1 MAEIF
6 AKFKVI
12 EEETNIVAEAA
23 QAKMDAAQKEL
34 AAAIPAMEAA
44 EAAAD
49 CLTVRNVIEFS
60 SYNRP
65 PPGTELVGKAVM
77 ILKGITN
84 ESQLNDWNSHQMMFY
99 QPHPFIESLKYFNKD
114 GITPEQKAALKTP
127 DILLNPVFNFDSLY
141 RISIAAAH
149 LANWVINIIRYNDI
163 IQIVREFQ
171 KEQAKKQP
179 RSDEQPRSDD
189 SVIDSDD
196 SMLDSEIF
204 LISNNV
210 KMDWVREQFDESI
223 NSYHINI

>member
-6 AKFKVI
+6 AKFKII
-12 EEETNIVAEAA
+12 EEETNIIAEAA

-149 LANWVINIIRYNDI
+149 LANWVINTIRYHDI
-163 IQIVREFQ
+163 FVEVLPLKKEAEESYYLSNQKAEELRE
-171 KEQAKKQP
+171 
-179 RSDEQPRSDD
+179 
-189 SVIDSDD
+189 V
-196 SMLDSEIF
+196 
-204 LISNNV
+204 
-210 KMDWVREQFDESI
+210 
-223 NSYHINI
+223 

>member
-149 LANWVINIIRYNDI
+149 LANWVINTIRYHDI
-163 IQIVREFQ
+163 FVEVLPLKKEAEESYYLSNQKAEELREVQ
-171 KEQAKKQP
+171 EEVA
-179 RSDEQPRSDD
+179 
-189 SVIDSDD
+189 
-196 SMLDSEIF
+196 EIF
-204 LISNNV
+204 AKFKV
-210 KMDWVREQFDESI
+210 
-223 NSYHINI
+223 

>member
-49 CLTVRNVIEFS
+49 CLTVKSIVEFM
-60 SYNRP
+60 SYALP
-65 PPGTELVGKAVM
+65 PPGTELVGRAVM
-77 ILKGITN
+77 ILKGFTN
-84 ESQLNDWNSHQMMFY
+84 ERQLVDWGAHQMMFY

-149 LANWVINIIRYNDI
+149 LANWVINTIRYHDI
-163 IQIVREFQ
+163 FVEVLPLKKEAEESYYLSNQKAEELREVQ
-171 KEQAKKQP
+171 EEVA
-179 RSDEQPRSDD
+179 
-189 SVIDSDD
+189 
-196 SMLDSEIF
+196 EIF
-204 LISNNV
+204 AKFEV
-210 KMDWVREQFDESI
+210 
-223 NSYHINI
+223 